1 MFLHHLQP
9 LLLRARI
16 PFMSAFKRTNE
27 QIIRLPGDDVR
38 AIFGVIRTFLLDIHR
53 AFRHREK
60 RLRRFKVL
68 DHRRTVQQTRHFLNR
83 FEIVA
88 DAPNHEVGV
97 RAPTHCRIGI
107 DEQVAA
113 EVVDGIDEALLAMRL
128 LGIVEHAPLRS
139 GAIEN
144 EVDELTW
151 KFPLVLFQFINVR
164 RQPQRAARCVGW
176 RLGFGAHRWVRRGR

>member
-1 MFLHHLQP
+1 MFVHHFQP

-53 AFRHREK
+53 TFRHREK

-68 DHRRTVQQTRHFLNR
+68 GHRRTVQQAGHLLNR
-83 FEIVA
+83 FQIVA

-97 RAPTHCRIGI
+97 GTPTHRRIGI
-107 DEQVAA
+107 DKQVAA
-113 EVVDGIDEALLAMRL
+113 KVIDGIDEALLAMRL
-128 LGIVEHAPLRS
+128 LRIVEHAPFRAR
-139 GAIEN
+139 AIEN

-151 KFPLVLFQFINVR
+151 KFSFVLFQLVNVR

-176 RLGFGAHRWVRRGR
+176 RLGFGAHRWV